1 MQLLVN
7 AELQLKKLKDQTEL
21 VDIRNNTFLIPKVYN
36 DNSV

>member
-7 AELQLKKLKDQTEL
+7 TEPQLKKLKYQTEL

-36 DNSV
+36 NNSV